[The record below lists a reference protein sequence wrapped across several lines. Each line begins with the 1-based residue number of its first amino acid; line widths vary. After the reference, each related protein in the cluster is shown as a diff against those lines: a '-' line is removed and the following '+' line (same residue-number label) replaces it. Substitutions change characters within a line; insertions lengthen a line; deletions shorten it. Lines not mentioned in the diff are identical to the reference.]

1 MPHRHPHGR
10 HHHSL
15 LQEGVESGLI
25 GGVIVATWFL
35 ILDLL
40 KGQPLATPSILGQ
53 LIILG
58 RGTPDTTRLV
68 PEAIASYS
76 FLHFGGFIL
85 FGMGVCELVHLA
97 VRESFFRFA
106 LLVVFVV
113 FEVFFLGVVEI
124 FFQGTRGLFPGWQV
138 LVANTLAAAGMGI
151 YFWLRHPSLKR
162 ALRHEAL
169 GA

>member
-15 LQEGVESGLI
+15 LQEGMESGLI
-25 GGVIVATWFL
+25 GGTIVAIWFL

-40 KGQPLATPSILGQ
+40 QGQPLATPSVLGQ

-58 RGTPDTTRLV
+58 RGTPVVDKLV
-68 PEAIASYS
+68 PEAIAAYS
-76 FLHFGGFIL
+76 FLHFGGFIV
-85 FGMGVCELVHLA
+85 FGIAVCELVHLA
-97 VRESFFRFA
+97 VKEAFFRFA

-113 FEVFFLGVVEI
+113 FEVFFLGVTQI
-124 FFQGTRGLFPGWQV
+124 FFHGTRGFFPYWTV
-138 LVANTLAAAGMGI
+138 LVANSLAATGMGL
-151 YFWLRHPSLKR
+151 YFWFKHPSLKR

>member
-15 LQEGVESGLI
+15 LQEGMESGLI
-25 GGVIVATWFL
+25 GGILVAVWFL
-35 ILDLL
+35 ILDLMQ
-40 KGQPLATPSILGQ
+40 GRPLATPSILGQ

-58 RGTPDTTRLV
+58 RSAPVLDKLV
-68 PEAIASYS
+68 PEAIAAYS

-97 VRESFFRFA
+97 VREAFFRFA

-113 FEVFFLGVVEI
+113 FEVFFLGVTQI
-124 FFQGTRGLFPGWQV
+124 LFHGTRGLFPYWTV
-138 LVANTLAAAGMGI
+138 LVANTLAAIGMGL
-151 YFWLRHPSLKR
+151 YFWFKHPSLKR